1 MNPKE
6 LPIYEL
12 RDELTE
18 ALRSEN
24 RILIEAPTGSGKSTQ
39 IPQMVLDSG
48 ICGADTP
55 VCPNAQTRV
64 SAPHLAGGEVV
75 VLQPRRLAARLLAK
89 RVAFERNVKLGGEV
103 GYQVRMERHVSAHTM
118 IRYVTEGILLR
129 QFLSNPELNGISTI
143 IFDEFH
149 ERHIYGDITLARALL
164 LQKTRPDLKIIVMSA
179 TLDAGPLRDYLSPCR
194 ELKSEGRMFPVEI
207 DYSLKRIDFNRHP
220 VWDAA
225 ADAFEQAIRG
235 GAEGDVLVFMPG
247 AYEIARTVEAIR
259 FKKCAREFAVMPLHG
274 ELASRDQDAAVSDI
288 GQRKVVVATNVAE
301 TSITIDGIRVVIDSG
316 LARIARYDPRRGIDT
331 LLVERISQAS
341 AAQRAGRGGRTA
353 PGKCIRLWTE
363 KEHAARA
370 AQELPEILRH
380 DLAEV
385 ILTLKASGIED
396 IENFAWLEKP
406 DPESLKQ
413 TLTLLTDLGALS
425 HSGTTARSERLA
437 LPNDSARR
445 GGATPP
451 AEPTH
456 NPGGQL
462 TEIGKK
468 MARFP
473 MHPRYARMLIASEKY
488 ECVRQACLIAA
499 LTQGRGIL
507 ERNKGKQTRGER
519 DDQLG
524 DDGVSD
530 FKRLMRAWSF
540 ADKNNYRTDA
550 CRNLGIHAGAARL
563 VTPLYER
570 FLKIAES
577 EGLTINRRPPEDED
591 LQKCILTAFSD
602 HVAKRRDQGTLH
614 CEVVHGRAGDLARDS
629 MVRDADLFVAAE
641 IAEIEGGRN
650 LNVRLNLCTAI
661 QEEWLEELFPDD
673 LIEKTEAVFSPTLKR
688 AVSKQSR
695 EFRGLELHSKVTQDV
710 DPQQAAEIIAAE
722 VIAERMEIPKW
733 DDQVEKWIARV
744 NCLANGCPDFGIPVI
759 DNEAREM
766 MIQEIC
772 LGAVCRRDLKD
783 RSVWKVVKSWL
794 TSAQLAM
801 VDKQVPEKITL
812 PSGCGCRVRYEEGQ
826 PPVIA
831 ATIQKLYGLEESP
844 KIGFGKI
851 PVVVEALAPNQR
863 PQQKTT
869 DMKSF
874 WANTY
879 PLLKK
884 ELKGRYPKHEWR

>member
-24 RILIEAPTGSGKSTQ
+24 RLLIEAPTGSGKSTQ
-39 IPQMVLDSG
+39 IPQMVLD
-48 ICGADTP
+48 CGATSP
-55 VCPNAQTRV
+55 
-64 SAPHLAGGEVV
+64 GEVV

-89 RVAFERNVKLGGEV
+89 RVAFERSVKLGGEV
-103 GYQVRMERHVSAHTM
+103 GYQVRMERHVSASTM

-129 QFLSNPELNGISTI
+129 QFLGDPDLKGISTI

-164 LQKTRPDLKIIVMSA
+164 LQKTRPDLKVIVMSA
-179 TLDAGPLRDYLSPCR
+179 TLDAGPLRDYLAPCR

-207 DYSLKRIDFNRHP
+207 SYSPKRIDFKHHP
-220 VWDAA
+220 AWEAA
-225 ADAFEQAIRG
+225 ADAFEQAIKG

-259 FKKCAREFAVMPLHG
+259 SKKCASEFAVMPLHG
-274 ELASRDQDAAVSDI
+274 ELAARDQDAAIGDV

-353 PGKCIRLWTE
+353 PGTCLRLWTE

-385 ILTLKASGIED
+385 VLTLKAGGIID
-396 IENFAWLEKP
+396 IENFAWFEKP
-406 DPESLKQ
+406 NPESLER
-413 TLTLLTDLGALS
+413 TLTLLTDLGALTPS
-425 HSGTTARSERLA
+425 HKTKPESLVGPASCIQEPMEMQDIDTRSRIREAR
-437 LPNDSARR
+437 
-445 GGATPP
+445 
-451 AEPTH
+451 PTIQQAIS
-456 NPGGQL
+456 GGQL
-462 TEIGKK
+462 TKIGKK
-468 MARFP
+468 MVSFP
-473 MHPRYARMLIASEKY
+473 MHPRYARMLLAGEKY

-519 DDQLG
+519 DDLLG

-550 CRNLGIHAGAARL
+550 CRKLGIHAGAARL

-591 LQKCILTAFSD
+591 LQKCILSAFSD

-614 CEVVHGRAGDLARDS
+614 CEVVHGRAGDLDRDS
-629 MVRDADLFVAAE
+629 MVRDDELFVAAE
-641 IAEIEGGRN
+641 IAEIEGSRN

-661 QEEWLEELFPDD
+661 EEEWLEELFPDD
-673 LIEKTEAVFSPTLKR
+673 VIEKAEAVFNPILKR
-688 AVSKQSR
+688 AVSKHWK

-722 VIAERMEIPKW
+722 VLAERLTIPKW
-733 DDQVEKWIARV
+733 DEQIENWIARV
-744 NCLANGCPDFGIPVI
+744 NCLAQNCPDYGIPEI
-759 DNEAREM
+759 DDEAREA

-772 LGAVCRRDLKD
+772 FGAVCRKDLKE
-783 RSVWKVVKSWL
+783 RPVKKVVKSWL
-794 TSAQLAM
+794 TPVQREM
-801 VDKQVPEKITL
+801 IDKQAPERIKL
-812 PSGCGCRVRYEEGQ
+812 PSGFGARVRYEPGQ
-826 PPVIA
+826 SPVIA

-844 KIGFGKI
+844 RIGFGQI

-874 WANTY
+874 WVNTY

-884 ELKGRYPKHEWR
+884 ELKGRYPKHEWK